1 MQEIQKHILV
11 LWWDGILQEPG
22 NEENYMLWLQTC
34 SKSSGKRFIIK
45 SRPKSQHV
53 CIEGY
58 YVACRYFESF
68 RNKFSFPFST

>member
-22 NEENYMLWLQTC
+22 NGENYILWLQTC

-58 YVACRYFESF
+58 HVACRYIWKFQKQVFISF
-68 RNKFSFPFST
+68 